1 MLSHLLHLL
10 YFVNLVCFVS
20 LADFATLILYAR
32 KSLVN
37 CLHLFTA
44 CRGYIY
50 MCLVCASCGIGL
62 ISFGFLLYIL
72 DTRKK
77 ESDGSFGIWVANKR
91 IYVLFCVLFRIL
103 CTATLPSFMSLI
115 SLLLAMDN
123 GPFCEAAIMI

>member
-1 MLSHLLHLL
+1 
-10 YFVNLVCFVS
+10 
-20 LADFATLILYAR
+20 
-32 KSLVN
+32 
-37 CLHLFTA
+37 
-44 CRGYIY
+44 

-62 ISFGFLLYIL
+62 MSFGFLLYIL
-72 DTRKK
+72 DTRKM

-91 IYVLFCVLFRIL
+91 IYVLLCVLFRIL